1 MEVGSPPITVQRSRR
16 PNTADGR
23 PSSPEPGPTVMGA
36 PPAVLILPAVLP
48 AAPREGRRLSASLAR
63 APLLGKREARSSH
76 WGGGPRS
83 LRLLFSSHDERSLGP
98 LLRGLP
104 APRLRSQGPSLARRD
119 ENWQAVGLA
128 QRDKNRR
135 DSLAVSAED
144 MSSRGQYLP
153 PRNFL
158 SKNKEMN
165 NHDEKIKKQN
175 KTSN

>member
-104 APRLRSQGPSLARRD
+104 AARLRSQGPSLARRD

-165 NHDEKIKKQN
+165 TQ
-175 KTSN
+175 